1 MPIQTLSPKA
11 AQELMAQGAQLV
23 DIRSAD
29 EHAREHIAE
38 ARHIPLD
45 QFPSTGSLPVSAS
58 VVIFHCRSG
67 QRTRMNASKL
77 EASCGGSGAEVQTYI
92 LEGGLD
98 AWKSA
103 GLPVVKDASQPLE
116 LQRQVQIAAG
126 AMIVLGFVLGI
137 SVSPWFH
144 LLSGFVGAGLMFAGI
159 SGFCGLARL
168 LVRMPWNRK
177 AMTASTVCL
186 HCPNI
191 KESS

>member
-1 MPIQTLSPKA
+1 MADAARLTTNQVVLSLERTRDARCALLMLLPFTQSDVWMLPIQAFS
-11 AQELMAQGAQLV
+11 
-23 DIRSAD
+23 IRSAISHD
-29 EHAREHIAE
+29 LISAGD
-38 ARHIPLD
+38 PPV
-45 QFPSTGSLPVSAS
+45 PS
-58 VVIFHCRSG
+58 
-67 QRTRMNASKL
+67 MNASKL
-77 EASCGGSGAEVQTYI
+77 EASCGGSGAEVRAYI

-177 AMTASTVCL
+177 AMRASTVCL
-186 HCPNI
+186 RCLI
-191 KESS
+191 TKESS